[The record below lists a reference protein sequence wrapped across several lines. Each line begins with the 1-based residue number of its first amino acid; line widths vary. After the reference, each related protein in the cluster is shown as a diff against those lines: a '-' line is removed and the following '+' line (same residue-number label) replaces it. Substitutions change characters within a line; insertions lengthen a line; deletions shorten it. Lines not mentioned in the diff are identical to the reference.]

1 MKTENAELTKMA
13 RESLKGK
20 WWLAVGTFF
29 LYMLILG
36 VPNAIPGIGSVAVL
50 IISGPMMLGIAIFVL
65 SISRG
70 QEAKLEQIF
79 MGFQK
84 FGTTLGAYLLMV
96 LFILLWSLL
105 LIVPGI
111 IAAYSYS
118 MTFFI
123 LADDNENIGAMD
135 ALNKSKGMMMGH
147 KGKLFCLSLR
157 FIGWA
162 LLCLLTAGIGYF
174 WLAPYMEVSFAKFY
188 EDIKNDY
195 VTEIKSPDSVE

>member
-29 LYMLILG
+29 LYTIILG
-36 VPNAIPGIGSVAVL
+36 VPNAIPVLGSIVAL
-50 IISGPMMLGIAIFVL
+50 IIGGPMALGLAIFVL

-70 QEAKLEQIF
+70 KDANLEQIF
-79 MGFQK
+79 QGFHK
-84 FGTTLGAYLLMV
+84 FGNSLGAYLLMV

-105 LIVPGI
+105 LIIPGI
-111 IAAYSYS
+111 IAAFSYS

-123 LADDNENIGAMD
+123 LADDEENIGAMD

-162 LLCLLTAGIGYF
+162 LLCILTAGIGYF

-188 EDIKNDY
+188 DDIKADY
-195 VTEIKSPDSVE
+195 VTEIKSEETV